1 MHDGNARVQAGREMR
16 GTMKQPIAALI
27 VLVCALRLCTGATW
41 FDALIKMKEAQP
53 DKAELKK
60 PIPLPD
66 FAAGKFTVCAW
77 IKTKSGGTIFAK
89 TVPDSKWVPGGK
101 SLFVGGGRLTYDIG
115 WVGAVRGPSRVAD
128 GRWRHVAISGSSPIR
143 IYVDGKLDVEGRL
156 DARPDPAKSV
166 FKVGYTSPN
175 FAPQFKGLIDDVR
188 VYGRVLAEKDIAALA
203 GSGKPAGAGGE
214 LAHWSFEHQGADES
228 GSRNHADPVGKVA
241 FADGRFGKALSIS
254 SGHMAATC
262 GQGRSP
268 DAKLWRELAAGYG
281 DEASAREMEWERAD
295 GIWGADWKTVS
306 YREAAKRYANAA
318 LRPTGLAAE
327 IRAAAAKAATAGDL
341 GEVRALYLKSRSYD
355 RLFESLGQFKLKEL
369 RATIG
374 DLYKS
379 SEIGRKLVARLDA
392 IEAQAVAWQD
402 GPPPGADFEAWQ
414 ETCTSLRMDVV
425 LSNNPLIDFDKL
437 VFVKRHTYT
446 ANHYYTEFINSRWL
460 PGGNLCVL
468 DLETGKVDELVPELE
483 NGVFGRFDVDFDARH
498 IVFAWK
504 AANDQGYRL
513 YEIGID
519 PETGVRAGELRQ
531 LTFPEVNEEEI
542 VNSYRVGYHHGTDD
556 MDPCYLPDGDVVFIS
571 TRCQYGIL
579 CDAPDIFTTTVLY
592 RLERDAEL
600 ESRRAGKH
608 LAKLSNSSV
617 SEASPAML
625 EDGRIM
631 YTRWEYV
638 EKGAVSVKCLWS
650 MNPDG
655 SGSSEVYGNDISLP
669 PTFLYGRPIA
679 GMPSHYVMLG
689 TPHYPQNGMG
699 TVIRLD
705 MTKNIR
711 TREPMTYMT
720 PGVDIRSE
728 GGFHFMIDGNWR
740 ADRSGKLGRLFK
752 EPYPL
757 SDKLFLVPCKAEGFV
772 WNDAKAYDICLL
784 DDSGNATII
793 YDDPDMSCFL
803 PFPLRARKSPPATR
817 TPIDGKMAEKGLAT
831 CVVTDI
837 YHGMEDTERGAI
849 KHIRVLEQIPRPWA
863 TRRRWGG
870 DTYDQQH
877 ATISKNTHLGLRV
890 QHGVVPVE
898 EDGSAHFVVPAG
910 RNIYFQALDEDYM
923 AVQIE
928 RTLVNYVPG
937 ETRSCIGCHETPNQ
951 VTTPRKK
958 SAVMALNRPASFP
971 GPQPGETSGRRP
983 LDFATD
989 VQPVF
994 DKHCIKCHS
1003 GEKPKGEL
1011 NLTGEMTP
1019 LFSMAYEQLIEP
1031 RRGGFGRKGKPLLCG
1046 PTVGENHPKTGNVHY
1061 MPARSFGSH
1070 ASVLVAM
1077 LAPGKVALKD
1087 PKQAELAET
1096 LAARHKKIR
1105 LSREELIKITN
1116 WVDTNAQ
1123 FYGMYWGRKNI
1134 KYKDHPN
1141 FRPRPTFERAASYVS
1156 LIPEE
1161 RR

>member
-1 MHDGNARVQAGREMR
+1 
-16 GTMKQPIAALI
+16 MKQRIAAL
-27 VLVCALRLCTGATW
+27 VVFVCVIQAQADDSW
-41 FDALIKMKEAQP
+41 FDALIGMKEAVP
-53 DKAELKK
+53 AETESRE
-60 PIPLPD
+60 PAPLPD
-66 FAAGKFTVCAW
+66 FAEGAFTVTAW
-77 IKTKSGGTIFAK
+77 IKTRADGTVFAK
-89 TVPDSKWVPGGK
+89 TLPDSEWTLGGK
-101 SLFVGGGRLTYDIG
+101 ALFLRNGGLTYDIG
-115 WVGAVRGPSRVAD
+115 WVGDVRAGKRVSD
-128 GRWRHVAISGSSPIR
+128 GKWHHVAVTGPRPIKL
-143 IYVDGKLDVEGRL
+143 YVDGEQGAERVFETK
-156 DARPDPAKSV
+156 PDPKGSV
-166 FKVGYTSPN
+166 FKIGYTSRN
-175 FAPQFKGLIDDVR
+175 FAPQFKGAIDDVR
-188 VYGRVLAEKDIAALA
+188 VYGRVLSDKDIAAQA
-203 GSGKPAGAGGE
+203 RAERPAGARG
-214 LAHWSFEHQGADES
+214 AVAYWSFDRQGTDDS
-228 GSRNHADPVGKVA
+228 GNRNHAASVGKVA
-241 FADGRFGKALSIS
+241 FAEGRFGKALSVT
-254 SGHMAATC
+254 SGHMAAAC
-262 GQGRSP
+262 GTGPSP
-268 DAKLWRELAAGYG
+268 DAELWRELAAKHG
-281 DEASAREMEWERAD
+281 DEVSAQEMEWERAD
-295 GIWGADWKTVS
+295 GIWGADWKAVS
-306 YREAAKRYANAA
+306 YAEVAKRYANAA
-318 LRPTGLAAE
+318 LRPTQLAAE
-327 IRAAAAKAATAGDL
+327 IKAKAARVTSGAEL
-341 GEVRALYLKSRSYD
+341 GGVRALYLKSRRYD
-355 RLFESLGQFKLKEL
+355 QLFESLARFKLKEL

-374 DLYKS
+374 DLYGT
-379 SEIGRKLVARLDA
+379 SETGGKLVARLDT
-392 IEAQAVAWQD
+392 IEERAAAWQD
-402 GPPPGADFEAWQ
+402 GPPVGEEFEAWKQ
-414 ETCTSLRMDVV
+414 TCAALRMDVV
-425 LSNNPLIDFDKL
+425 LNENPLVDFDKV
-437 VFVKRHTYT
+437 VFVRRYTYT
-446 ANHYYTEFINSRWL
+446 ANHYYTEFINSRWT

-468 DLETGKVDELVPELE
+468 DLETGDVTELVPELE
-483 NGVFGRFDVDFDARH
+483 NGVFGRFDIDFDARH

-504 AANDQGYRL
+504 AANESGYRL

-519 PETGVRAGELRQ
+519 PVSGARAGELKP

-542 VNSYRVGYHHGTDD
+542 VKKYRVGYHHGTDD

-592 RLERDAEL
+592 RMERDADL
-600 ESRRAGKH
+600 DARKAGKH
-608 LAKLSNSSV
+608 LTKLSNSSV
-617 SEASPAML
+617 SEAAPTIL
-625 EDGRIM
+625 PDGRIM

-655 SGSSEVYGNDISLP
+655 SGSAEVYGNDISLP
-669 PTFLYGRPIA
+669 PTFLYGRPIPN
-679 GMPSHYVMLG
+679 MPSHYVMLG

-705 MTKNIR
+705 MTKEIR

-720 PGVDIRSE
+720 PDVDIRSE
-728 GGFHFMIDGNWR
+728 GGFHFMIDGQWR
-740 ADRSGKLGRLFK
+740 GDRSGRLGRLFK

-757 SDKLFLVPCKAEGFV
+757 SDKLFLVPCKAAGCQ
-772 WNDAKAYDICLL
+772 WHDPKAYDICLL
-784 DDSGNATII
+784 DEAGNATVV
-793 YDDPDMSCFL
+793 YDDPEMSCFE
-803 PFPLRARKSPPATR
+803 PFPLRPRERPPVVK
-817 TPIDGKMAEKGLAT
+817 TPIDREMAAKGLAK

-837 YHGMEDTERGAI
+837 YHGMEDTERGTI

-898 EDGSAHFVVPAG
+898 KDGSAHFVVPAG
-910 RNIYFQALDEDYM
+910 RNIYFQALDENYM

-937 ETRSCIGCHETPNQ
+937 ETRSCIGCHETPNE
-951 VTTPRKK
+951 VTEVSTRRSE
-958 SAVMALNRPASFP
+958 SALLALKRPASFP
-971 GPQPGETSGRRP
+971 GPQPGEDSGRRA

-994 DKHCIKCHS
+994 DRHCVKCHS

-1019 LFSMAYEQLIEP
+1019 LFSMSYEQLIEP
-1031 RRGGFGRKGKPLLCG
+1031 RRGGFGRRNKPLLCG

-1087 PKQAELAET
+1087 PKQAALAEK
-1096 LAARHKKIR
+1096 LAGQHKKIK
-1105 LSREELIKITN
+1105 LSREELLKITN

-1123 FYGMYWGRKNI
+1123 FYGMYWGRKNL

-1161 RR
+1161 QR